1 MKNYSFYRLVII
13 GIFISSVIVSC
24 KKENTPQYS
33 MRMHLI
39 CDAPWRWSSYH
50 YIDSAGTSFEITLDS
65 CMIDNYYTFTP
76 YDDDLVPEIMRI
88 NYGSNLCSP
97 DEVHEFMTFDYWGFF
112 ENETKIRASGWGN
125 SVEPGK
131 IITLNKDTL
140 RILYEPDSL
149 NVNFRELIL
158 IH

>member
-1 MKNYSFYRLVII
+1 
-13 GIFISSVIVSC
+13 
-24 KKENTPQYS
+24 
-33 MRMHLI
+33 
-39 CDAPWRWSSYH
+39 
-50 YIDSAGTSFEITLDS
+50 
-65 CMIDNYYTFTP
+65 MIDNYYTFNP
-76 YDDDLVPEIMRI
+76 YNDDNVPEIMRI

-97 DEVHEFMTFDYWGFF
+97 GEVQEWMTFDYWGFF
-112 ENETKIRASGWGN
+112 EHETKIRASGWGN
-125 SVEPGK
+125 TVEPGK